1 MAMLFF
7 TFFSFLW
14 LTEISKEEDFVTNT
28 YSRTLLAEIQPQ
40 AIRQAIQEARDLLS
54 TLTTDVNNDLREALD
69 QRLQLRLYFL
79 GATECP
85 KHVKEPEVARKP
97 WLEGLK
103 ILPAIKSSHALGK
116 PVDDAFSAKLQRKLA
131 STMPPRP
138 IVQLEFE
145 DACGHLLR
153 LFTDGVEL
161 IDVLNYTDSQC
172 LQVRNGLFFRDCQ
185 H

>member
-1 MAMLFF
+1 MSWQMVHF
-7 TFFSFLW
+7 W
-14 LTEISKEEDFVTNT
+14 LTHSFKEEDFVTNT

-54 TLTTDVNNDLREALD
+54 TLSTGVSDDLREALD

-79 GATECP
+79 DATECP
-85 KHVKEPEVARKP
+85 KYVKEPEVARKP

-103 ILPAIKSSHALGK
+103 VLPAIKSSHALGK
-116 PVDDAFSAKLQRKLA
+116 PVDEAFSAKLQRKLA

-138 IVQLEFE
+138 IVQLKFE
-145 DACGHLLR
+145 DAYGHLSR

-172 LQVRNGLFFRDCQ
+172 LQVSIRLLFRECQ
-185 H
+185 R